1 MLVIAVGWQDVA
13 VWIVVG
19 GAVLFLVGRNVN
31 LRKRRQK
38 PAETFIPLSSLK
50 KPAAPDSG
58 HDAQCH

>member
-1 MLVIAVGWQDVA
+1 MITVSWQDVA

-19 GAVLFLVGRNVN
+19 AAVLFLVGRNVN

-38 PAETFIPLSSLK
+38 PGETFMPLSSLK